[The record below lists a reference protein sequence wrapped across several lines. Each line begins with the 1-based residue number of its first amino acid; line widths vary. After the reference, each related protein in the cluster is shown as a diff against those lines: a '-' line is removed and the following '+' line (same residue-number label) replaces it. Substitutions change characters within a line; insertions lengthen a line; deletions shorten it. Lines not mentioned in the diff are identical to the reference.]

1 MADYF
6 LLDLERTIQSGVPA
20 YWKGNKHGYTYNIQ
34 FAGIFGEEI
43 ANEIVKHDLDKSTVK
58 VPIQLAFK
66 VLGKDLKPNE
76 SC

>member
-34 FAGIFGEEI
+34 FAGIFSEEI
-43 ANEIVKHDLDKSTVK
+43 ANEIVRHDLDKATVK
-58 VPIQLAFK
+58 VPVRLAME
-66 VLGKDLKPNE
+66 VLGKDLKANE
-76 SC
+76 NC

>member
-34 FAGIFGEEI
+34 FAGIFSEEI
-43 ANEIVKHDLDKSTVK
+43 ANEIVRHDLDNATVK
-58 VPIQLAFK
+58 VPVRLVIE
-66 VLGKDLKPNE
+66 VLGKDLKANE
-76 SC
+76 NC

>member
-34 FAGIFGEEI
+34 FAGIFSEEI
-43 ANEIVKHDLDKSTVK
+43 ANEIVRHDLDKATVK
-58 VPIQLAFK
+58 VPVRLVIE
-66 VLGKDLKPNE
+66 VLGKDLKANE
-76 SC
+76 NC